1 MNRRRLLNLFAVA
14 ALGLVVLPSGGLGQQ
29 PTLKQQLGGAWT
41 LVSIIATDKAGNK
54 SDRRGPNPKGLLIF
68 DAGGRYSILTS
79 RADLPNFA
87 IDNVNQGSAEEN
99 KAVMTGMIANVG
111 TWSVDEKTKTI
122 TTNVEAGSFPNLN
135 GKTQTRVVSSL
146 TADELRYVNGASAS
160 GTVDG
165 ATWRRGKDSLTGP
178 L

>member
-1 MNRRRLLNLFAVA
+1 MNKARIITWSAIA
-14 ALGLVVLPSGGLGQQ
+14 ALALAMLPSGAVSQQ
-29 PTLKQQLGGAWT
+29 GSLKQQLVGAWT

-68 DAGGRYSILTS
+68 EASGRYSILTS

-87 IDNVNQGSAEEN
+87 IDNVNQGTAEEN

-146 TADELRYVNGASAS
+146 TADELRYVNGASVS
-160 GTVDG
+160 GTVDE
-165 ATWRRGKDSLTGP
+165 ATWRRAK
-178 L
+178 

>member
-1 MNRRRLLNLFAVA
+1 MHPRNIFSLLVVAAVA
-14 ALGLVVLPSGGLGQQ
+14 LVVPPTGAVSQQ
-29 PTLKQQLGGAWT
+29 GSLKQQLVGAWT
-41 LVSIIATDKAGNK
+41 LVSIIATDKAGSK

-99 KAVMTGMIANVG
+99 KAVMTGMIANIG

-122 TTNVEAGSFPNLN
+122 TTNVDAGSFPNLN
-135 GKTQTRVVSSL
+135 GKTQTRVISSL
-146 TADELRYVNGASAS
+146 TADELRYVNGASVS
-160 GTVDG
+160 GTVDE
-165 ATWRRGKDSLTGP
+165 ATWRRAK
-178 L
+178 